1 VRTGSGGNP
10 FLDPLTSRNYD
21 ASLEYYFSQT
31 GFASIAAFRRDMKGF
46 VVNRTF
52 TYGIP
57 DPETGLPL
65 EITGPTNTNK
75 GRIQGIEAQ
84 ITTFFDWGW
93 MPDWARGFGAQ
104 ANVTYLDPKID
115 LVVAGADRRVRIPD
129 VSKWTYNL
137 VAMYEAHGLTARL
150 AYNRRS
156 SFPEGAIA
164 DDAGSGNGFTRQ
176 GRGNPVS
183 RLDWSSSYAVTDNFT
198 VFLDWTNILKKPF
211 KSDIVWTNYAGSDV
225 TSREIFPMVVRYEE
239 SVVSGGIRF
248 RFGGAPRAAAP
259 APAAAPLPP
268 PPPPPPPPPVEE
280 ALPPPP
286 PPPPPAPER
295 G

>member
-1 VRTGSGGNP
+1 MR
-10 FLDPLTSRNYD
+10 
-21 ASLEYYFSQT
+21 
-31 GFASIAAFRRDMKGF
+31 GFI
-46 VVNRTF
+46 VNRTF

-75 GRIQGIEAQ
+75 GRIKGLEAQ
-84 ITTFFDWGW
+84 VSTFFDWGW
-93 MPDWARGFGAQ
+93 VPQWLQGFGMQ
-104 ANVTYLDPKID
+104 ANVTYLSPKID
-115 LVVAGADRRVRIPD
+115 LTVAGVDRRIRIPD

-156 SFPEGAIA
+156 SFPEGPIA
-164 DDAGSGNGFTRQ
+164 DDAVSGNGFTRQ

-183 RLDWSSSYAVTDNFT
+183 RLDWSSSYAINDNLT
-198 VFLDWTNILKKPF
+198 VFFDWTNILKKPF
-211 KSDIVWTNYAGSDV
+211 KSDIVWTNYTGGSA
-225 TSREIFPMVVRYEE
+225 TSTEIFPMVVRYEE
-239 SVVSGGIRF
+239 SVLSGGIRF
-248 RFGGAPRAAAP
+248 RFGGAPKAAAP
-259 APAAAPLPP
+259 APVALPP
-268 PPPPPPPPPVEE
+268 PPPPPPVQEEPEPV
-280 ALPPPP
+280 PPPP